1 MRPLDPRLIK
11 WAQATRLF
19 LILSVILGAV
29 TAVTIVIQAALLARI
44 ITDVFQR
51 GADLAGI
58 GQLTAGLTAVFA
70 IRALLSY
77 LQDWIAFRSSAQ
89 AKSQLRMAVLDHA
102 VKLGPQFLDSRST
115 GGIAQLTGR
124 GIDALDAYF
133 ARYLPQLLL
142 AVVVPI
148 VLGAVILTQDLL
160 AAAIV
165 AFTLP
170 LIPLFMVLVGWYTQ
184 GKVDRQWRTLAV
196 LSGYFLDVVAG
207 LPTLKVFGRAKA
219 QAANIRQVGDRYRKA
234 TMRVLRVSFLSS
246 LVLELLATLSVA
258 IVAVSIGL
266 RLVGGS
272 MDLQTALF
280 VLILA
285 PEAYLPLRMVGAQ
298 YHAAAEGISAAGELL
313 DILETPLVESAAIG
327 GAPGAPLALDLVDV
341 SCRYPDRDVEVLKNL
356 SCSFPAG
363 QVTAVTGPSGSGKS
377 TLLQLV
383 LSFMQPTAGV
393 VEVTGEQRSRSLSDI
408 DSEAWLDQ
416 IAWLPQEPVMLAG
429 SVLSNIRLGAPNA
442 DSESVERVARQAG
455 LAPDVLQQGLSDTGA
470 GVSAGQRRRIGLAR
484 VLLRSKPLVLLD
496 EPSASLD
503 SHTEQVVA
511 DVIVKLRAEGRTV
524 VMVAHRPA
532 LVTLADQIVHLEP
545 VEQISEQVAS
555 SGAGQVP
562 LPGLRP

>member
-19 LILSVILGAV
+19 LILSVILGAA

-51 GADLAGI
+51 GADLASI
-58 GQLTAGLTAVFA
+58 GQLTAGLAAVFV

-148 VLGAVILTQDLL
+148 VLGAVILSQDLL

-327 GAPGAPLALDLVDV
+327 GAPAGPLALDLVDV
-341 SCRYPDRDVEVLKNL
+341 SCRYPDRDVEVLKKL
-356 SCSFPAG
+356 SCSFPVG

-429 SVLSNIRLGAPNA
+429 SVFSNIRLGAPNA
-442 DSESVERVARQAG
+442 DTESVERVAYQAG
-455 LAPDVLQQGLSDTGA
+455 LTPDVLQQVLSDTGA

-511 DVIVKLRAEGRTV
+511 DVIAELRAEGRTV

-532 LVTLADQIVHLEP
+532 LITLADHIVHLEP
-545 VEQISEQVAS
+545 VEQISEQVAV

>member
-1 MRPLDPRLIK
+1 MRPLDPRLMK

-19 LILSVILGAV
+19 LIISVILG
-29 TAVTIVIQAALLARI
+29 TATAIAIVVQAALLARI

-51 GADLAGI
+51 GADVSDVA
-58 GQLTAGLTAVFA
+58 QSTAGFAAVVA
-70 IRALLSY
+70 VRALLSY
-77 LQDWIAFRSSAQ
+77 LQDWVSFRSSAK

-102 VKLGPQFLDSRST
+102 VQLGPQYFDSKSS

-124 GIDALDAYF
+124 GIDSLDAYF

-142 AVVVPI
+142 AVVVPVI
-148 VLGAVILTQDLL
+148 VGTVILTQDLL

-184 GKVDRQWRTLAV
+184 HQVDNQWRILAV

-207 LPTLKVFGRAKA
+207 LPTLKIFGRAKV
-219 QAANIRQVGDRYRKA
+219 QARNIRNVGDRYRKA
-234 TMRVLRVSFLSS
+234 TMKVLRVSFLSS

-313 DILETPLVESAAIG
+313 DVLDTPIAKTASEVAPPSGPLGVSA
-327 GAPGAPLALDLVDV
+327 VSV
-341 SCRYPDRDVEVLKNL
+341 SCSYPGRNVVVLNEL
-356 SCSFPAG
+356 SCQIPEG
-363 QVTAVTGPSGSGKS
+363 QVTAVTGTSGSGKS
-377 TLLQLV
+377 TLLQLI
-383 LSFMQPTAGV
+383 LGFIEPTAGA
-393 VEVTGEQRSRSLSDI
+393 VEIVAGVGSRPVSDF
-408 DSEAWLDQ
+408 DSEVWLDR
-416 IAWLPQEPVMLAG
+416 ISWLPQEPVMLAG
-429 SVLSNIRLGAPNA
+429 SVLSNIQLGAPAANI
-442 DSESVERVARQAG
+442 ESVERTAHRVGLPPEILRQ
-455 LAPDVLQQGLSDTGA
+455 PLSDTGA
-470 GVSAGQRRRIGLAR
+470 GISAGQRRRVGLAR
-484 VLLRSKPLVLLD
+484 VLLRSRPLVLLD

-503 SHTEQVVA
+503 ADTERIVV
-511 DVIVKLRAEGRTV
+511 DVISELQREGRTV
-524 VMVAHRPA
+524 VVVAHRPA
-532 LVTLADQIVHLEP
+532 LINLADHIIHLEP
-545 VEQISEQVAS
+545 VEQIIDQDETPV
-555 SGAGQVP
+555 VP
-562 LPGLRP
+562 QLSLPGLRP